1 MWVLDVK
8 GREERTLV
16 VVKISPRGNLK
27 LSSSAC
33 VSEIIFSQSVN
44 LFRSLYQYK
53 VMKEMEKKKE
63 RKRKNGKRK
72 STSLRANSLIAN
84 PTLLLP

>member
-63 RKRKNGKRK
+63 RGKGKTVKESPR
-72 STSLRANSLIAN
+72 L
-84 PTLLLP
+84 